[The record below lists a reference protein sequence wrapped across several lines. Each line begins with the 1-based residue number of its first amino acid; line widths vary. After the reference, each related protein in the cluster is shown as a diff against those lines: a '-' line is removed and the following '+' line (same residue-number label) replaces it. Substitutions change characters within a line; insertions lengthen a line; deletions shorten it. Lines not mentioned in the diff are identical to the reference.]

1 MCISAGRNT
10 GAGPQVSRLKP
21 EPDAADELRRRA
33 WGGGRGAGA
42 GAFAEDGVTIA
53 DPSKIERRPVTL
65 GRGSQDYVE
74 ITSGLEEGETVLL
87 PIQSTGGMPSD
98 GSAAVAAAG

>member
-1 MCISAGRNT
+1 MKKKLPALLCALALILSLAGCVIST
-10 GAGPQVSRLKP
+10 
-21 EPDAADELRRRA
+21 PDTV
-33 WGGGRGAGA
+33 G
-42 GAFAEDGVTIA
+42 TIG
-53 DPSKIERRPVTL
+53 D
-65 GRGSQDYVE
+65 VE